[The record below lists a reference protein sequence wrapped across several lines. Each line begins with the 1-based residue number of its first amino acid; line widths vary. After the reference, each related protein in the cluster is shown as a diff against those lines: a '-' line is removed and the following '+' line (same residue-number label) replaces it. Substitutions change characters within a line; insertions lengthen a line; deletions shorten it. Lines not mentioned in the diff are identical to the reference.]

1 MTVNSNV
8 YLKHAR
14 YGKDLVRLLRVY
26 KEGDVQHCTELTV
39 SCMIR
44 QDAFMLI
51 SNQVRLLLE
60 GDIETSYTKAD
71 NSVIVATGKIK
82 KQKEKERQTEI

>member
-1 MTVNSNV
+1 MAGSSNV

-39 SCMIR
+39 NLKDNEKKKKRCWYNIGETLTWR
-44 QDAFMLI
+44 WY
-51 SNQVRLLLE
+51 R
-60 GDIETSYTKAD
+60 DILYKS
-71 NSVIVATGKIK
+71 
-82 KQKEKERQTEI
+82 R

>member
-1 MTVNSNV
+1 M
-8 YLKHAR
+8 
-14 YGKDLVRLLRVY
+14 
-26 KEGDVQHCTELTV
+26 
-39 SCMIR
+39 
-44 QDAFMLI
+44 
-51 SNQVRLLLE
+51 RLLLE

>member
-44 QDAFMLI
+44 WDVFMLI
-51 SNQVRLLLE
+51 SN
-60 GDIETSYTKAD
+60 
-71 NSVIVATGKIK
+71 
-82 KQKEKERQTEI
+82 